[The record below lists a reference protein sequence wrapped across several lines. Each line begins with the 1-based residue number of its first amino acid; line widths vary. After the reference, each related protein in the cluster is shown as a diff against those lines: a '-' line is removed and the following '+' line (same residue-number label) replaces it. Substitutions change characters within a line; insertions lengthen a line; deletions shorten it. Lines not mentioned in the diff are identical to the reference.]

1 MLEPLKRVKM
11 ALDAPSTQAN
21 VDVLCDVES
30 I

>member
-1 MLEPLKRVKM
+1 MLELLKRVKM

-21 VDVLCDVES
+21 VDVLCDIES